1 MFQISIDVVNS
12 LFYAYLEWN
21 ENYFEQIWL
30 INFSNF
36 HENSWAVFSHTQ
48 YSFLLCQHYTPR
60 MAALISALTIFLSAI
75 KYILN
80 LEKKKK
86 STKATFKIIRVFF
99 NYGFI
104 RKRKKFS

>member
-21 ENYFEQIWL
+21 ENYFEQIWF

-86 STKATFKIIRVFF
+86 NQQKQLSK
-99 NYGFI
+99 
-104 RKRKKFS
+104 